1 MSFLRRL
8 NKDRTGAI
16 LLIVLGVA
24 VIVQANGYR
33 MGSLTRMGAGFMPTV
48 YGTLIVLIGVMLGAT
63 AKRGPDE
70 AGLPPEWRGWICIV
84 AGVLAFVLFG
94 TYGGLVPATFASVFI
109 SAMGDRKNTV
119 RDAALLSLAMVIAG
133 TLIFN
138 VGLHLQLPL
147 FSWG

>member
-1 MSFLRRL
+1 LDFLRRL

-16 LLIVLGVA
+16 LLITLGVA
-24 VIVQANGYR
+24 VVVQANGYR
-33 MGSLTRMGAGFMPTV
+33 MGTLTRMGAGFMPTV
-48 YGTLIVLIGVMLGAT
+48 YGVLIALIGVMLGAT

-70 AGLPPEWRGWICIV
+70 QGLPAEWRGWFCIIG
-84 AGVLAFVLFG
+84 GVLAFVLFG
-94 TYGGLVPATFASVFI
+94 TYGGLIPATFASVFI

-147 FSWG
+147 FGWG